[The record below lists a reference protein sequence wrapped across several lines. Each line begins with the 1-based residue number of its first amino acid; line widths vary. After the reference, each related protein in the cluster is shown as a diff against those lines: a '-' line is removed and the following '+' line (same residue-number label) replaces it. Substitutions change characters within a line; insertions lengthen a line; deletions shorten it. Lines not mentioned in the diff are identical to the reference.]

1 MTNVVLDALLEIW
14 AEPWAFW
21 MLALVPVVLMV
32 FAIAMRQ
39 RKAALALF
47 GNLALVSRMAG
58 GIDGGRRVVKAVVLV
73 AANVFLVLAAARPQ
87 WGSELQLAQQ
97 EGVDIALLIDVSYSM
112 LAQDIRP
119 SRLDWARHG
128 ISGLLNRLEGD
139 RITLIPFTRKALIL
153 YPLTLDYGAI
163 RTLLPNLG
171 PELFSE
177 DEQGTAL
184 GEAIKT
190 ASRVFDQQS
199 RKYKVI
205 ILMSDG
211 EDQAKSDPRT
221 RAPDP
226 VEQAEAAA
234 DQGVVIYTVG
244 IASPKGELIPNSKNS
259 GDRFLKD
266 SQGSVVRTRL
276 DEDKLR
282 RIALATGGAYYRTT
296 LAQDELDEIYDD
308 ISSMEKKEQQS
319 LQRTHR
325 EDRYPVPLAIC
336 IFLLVIEML
345 VPDRRRSLSDQTGDV
360 RA

>member
-1 MTNVVLDALLEIW
+1 MTNVVIDALLELW

-21 MLALVPVVLMV
+21 FMAAVPLVLVVFIVAL
-32 FAIAMRQ
+32 RQ
-39 RKAALALF
+39 RRAALALF
-47 GNLALVSRMAG
+47 GNLALVSRMTG
-58 GIDGGRRVVKAVVLV
+58 GLGDGRRVVKAAILTVAVVL
-73 AANVFLVLAAARPQ
+73 LVLAAARPQ
-87 WGSELQLAQQ
+87 WGSELRLARQ

-112 LAQDIRP
+112 LAEDIRP

-139 RITLIPFTRKALIL
+139 RITLIPFTRKARIL
-153 YPLTLDYGAI
+153 YPLTLDYGAV

-171 PELFSE
+171 PALFNE

-184 GEAIKT
+184 GEAIRV
-190 ASRVFDQQS
+190 AGRVFDQQA

-211 EDQAKSDPRT
+211 EDQAKTDPRT

-226 VEQAEAAA
+226 VEDAQAQA
-234 DQGVVIYTVG
+234 DKGVVIYTVG
-244 IASPKGELIPNSKNS
+244 IASPKGELIPNADRSV
-259 GDRFLKD
+259 DRFLKD

-276 DEDKLR
+276 DEDTLR

-296 LAQDELDEIYDD
+296 LAQDELDEIYDE

-319 LQRTHR
+319 RQTSHR
-325 EDRYPVPLAIC
+325 EDRYPVPLAISV
-336 IFLLVIEML
+336 FLLVAEML
-345 VPDRRRSLSDQTGDV
+345 IPEKRKKGRDSTGDV
-360 RA
+360 TT